1 MGNTTQRVGGQAV
14 LEGVMMRAGDRMAV
28 AVRDLNGDSQIQKE
42 KVSSWGDRWP
52 FLRWP
57 IVRGA
62 AGMVESLKIGM
73 GALNFSAQT
82 LGEEPEEEMSG
93 WQSALMMVVGLLM
106 ALGLFIAIPSI
117 VARLFAPWLPYSWQL
132 SALEG
137 ALKLSI
143 FFLYLWSIS
152 RMKEIRRVFEYHGA
166 EHKTIYAYEN
176 NQELT
181 VENIRPYTTLHP
193 RCGTNFLFLVVMVGI
208 IVSSFLTWDSLVQRI
223 AYRILLLPL
232 IAGIA
237 YELIRLGGSSDNGL
251 IKLIMMPGL
260 ALQKLTTRE
269 PDDSQIEVAIAALE
283 GALDI
288 QEGNEVEE
296 SRLPLIS

>member
-1 MGNTTQRVGGQAV
+1 
-14 LEGVMMRAGDRMAV
+14 
-28 AVRDLNGDSQIQKE
+28 
-42 KVSSWGDRWP
+42 
-52 FLRWP
+52 
-57 IVRGA
+57 
-62 AGMVESLKIGM
+62 
-73 GALNFSAQT
+73 
-82 LGEEPEEEMSG
+82 
-93 WQSALMMVVGLLM
+93 
-106 ALGLFIAIPSI
+106 
-117 VARLFAPWLPYSWQL
+117 
-132 SALEG
+132 
-137 ALKLSI
+137 
-143 FFLYLWSIS
+143 
-152 RMKEIRRVFEYHGA
+152 MKEIRRVFEYHGA

-288 QEGNEVEE
+288 QEGNEVGE